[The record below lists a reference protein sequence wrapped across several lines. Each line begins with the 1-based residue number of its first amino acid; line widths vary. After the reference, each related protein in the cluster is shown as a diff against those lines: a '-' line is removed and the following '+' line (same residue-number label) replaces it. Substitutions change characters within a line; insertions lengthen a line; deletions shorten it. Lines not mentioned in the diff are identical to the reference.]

1 MQKDFHRP
9 VYSQYPHVNC
19 EICIEKSILKTELSD
34 HKINTSRKEGM
45 LVGEI
50 RKQSNSGGVDYTL
63 NCNCSLLQ
71 GVSRKHLL
79 AIHNEKK

>member
-19 EICIEKSILKTELSD
+19 EICIEKSILKTELLD

-45 LVGEI
+45 LVGKI
-50 RKQSNSGGVDYTL
+50 RKQSNSGGMDYTV

-71 GVSRKHLL
+71 GASRNHQL
-79 AIHNEKK
+79 AIQNEKK

>member
-19 EICIEKSILKTELSD
+19 EICIEKSILKTELLD

-50 RKQSNSGGVDYTL
+50 RK
-63 NCNCSLLQ
+63 
-71 GVSRKHLL
+71 
-79 AIHNEKK
+79 